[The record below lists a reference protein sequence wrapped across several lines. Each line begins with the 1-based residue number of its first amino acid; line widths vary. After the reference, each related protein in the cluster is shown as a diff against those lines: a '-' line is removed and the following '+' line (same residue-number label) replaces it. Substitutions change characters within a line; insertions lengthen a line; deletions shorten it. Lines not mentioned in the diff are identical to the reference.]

1 MFINKELVEYIEQQG
16 LDVNEAL
23 FFCFAVEYDNP
34 YNLMDVIH
42 NSDLINAANEP
53 IYRINL
59 CEHDIENGK
68 YKLKLPLFKSSN
80 NDNVNNEFL
89 NFITTLSKNNMT
101 VRGHR
106 NNQRDYAVITN
117 DEATKLIFNQ
127 LISTIRNQY
136 NGNIDIDKLVRKTVN
151 YYETVDMPVKLDKFL
166 STFAYTYYISEDSQA
181 KDKMI

>member
-1 MFINKELVEYIEQQG
+1 MFINKELVDYIEQQG

-68 YKLKLPLFKSSN
+68 YKLKLPLFN
-80 NDNVNNEFL
+80 FNDNKVNNEFL
-89 NFITTLSKNNMT
+89 NFITLLSKNNLT

-117 DEATKLIFNQ
+117 DENTKTIFNQ
-127 LISTIRNQY
+127 LLNTIRNQY
-136 NGNIDIDKLVRKTVN
+136 NGNVNIDRLVSKTVN
-151 YYETVDMPVKLDKFL
+151 YYESVDMPVKLDKFL
-166 STFAYTYYISEDSQA
+166 STFAYTYYIQEDSEA

>member
-117 DEATKLIFNQ
+117 DENTKTVFNQ
-127 LISTIRNQY
+127 LVQTIKNQF
-136 NGNIDIDKLVRKTVN
+136 NTFDMNKFIRKVVS
-151 YYETVDMPVKLDKFL
+151 YYESVEMPVKLDKFI
-166 STFAYTYYISEDSQA
+166 STYGYSYYITEDSQA
-181 KDKMI
+181 KDTMI